1 MNGRIHVIGGATL
14 PAGLKE
20 EWVHPSRN
28 IAVGTH
34 EVYDLA
40 SNTWTKAAD
49 MPTPRNHAAGGVV
62 QNRIY
67 IIGGRAGSVFI
78 PNAFNVDLV
87 EEYDLATDQWL
98 LRTPMPAA
106 ERRRRD
112 PAPRLLGRIHGS
124 RIV

>member
-1 MNGRIHVIGGATL
+1 M
-14 PAGLKE
+14 
-20 EWVHPSRN
+20 HPSRN

-87 EEYDLATDQWL
+87 RSTIWQRINGCCA
-98 LRTPMPAA
+98 RPCP
-106 ERRRRD
+106 RRRAPTPGVHRGRIYV
-112 PAPRLLGRIHGS
+112 AGGEIRHPRLLGRIHGS